1 MRRRGS
7 VLTVVLVALAS
18 LTSTAGVSARSY
30 VDPTTLTPPLKPF
43 RVCWQLGPNVQCD
56 TSGVTS
62 YENLATDESP
72 CGLIYETATE
82 DSNSTRWYRDGLL
95 VRRAVE
101 ESVKG
106 TWSLS
111 PTGAGPTVAF
121 ARNVSWDEEFT
132 VPGDIDSSVSN
143 DRGATLRVPALGSD
157 LHDTG
162 IWVPDGTHHG
172 LVTYTD
178 EAAARLCSLLV
189 G

>member
-1 MRRRGS
+1 MRRRS
-7 VLTVVLVALAS
+7 SIVAVMVVAIASLAS
-18 LTSTAGVSARSY
+18 ASGVSARSY
-30 VDPTTLTPPLKPF
+30 VDPTTLIPPLKPF
-43 RVCWQLGPNVQCD
+43 RVCWQLGPTVQCD

-62 YENLATDESP
+62 YENLPTDEAP

-82 DSNSTRWYRDGLL
+82 DSNATRFYEDGLL
-95 VRRAVE
+95 VRRRVE

-121 ARNVSWDEEFT
+121 ARNVSWDEQFT
-132 VPGDIDSSVSN
+132 VPGDVDSSVSN
-143 DRGATLRVPALGSD
+143 YRGATLRVPALGSD
-157 LHDTG
+157 LHDVG
-162 IWVPDGTHHG
+162 VWLPDGTHHG

-178 EAAARLCSLLV
+178 EAAARLCDLLV